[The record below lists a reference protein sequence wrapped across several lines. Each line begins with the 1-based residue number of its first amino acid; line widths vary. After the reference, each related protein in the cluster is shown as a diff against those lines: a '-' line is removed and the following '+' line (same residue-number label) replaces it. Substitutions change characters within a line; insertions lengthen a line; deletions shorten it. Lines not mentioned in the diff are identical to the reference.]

1 MRHITPQCMG
11 EHDFGPFWPFPGTYP
26 GLQGSKNGYF
36 YGKNQTNMAGLHQAR
51 LSYLESVQC
60 ALTHPNAGESMTL
73 GHFGP
78 FQAPVQGPRGS
89 KMAISTA
96 KTRPKWQDCSRLNHP
111 TWILSSGPY
120 HTPRHVKAGLRAIFT
135 LGNKHIP
142 LSRAGGVQK

>member
-1 MRHITPQCMG
+1 MG

-26 GLQGSKNGYF
+26 ALQGSKNGYF

-60 ALTHPNAGESMTL
+60 AISHPNAWESMTE

-78 FQAPVQGPRGS
+78 FQAPIQGPRGS

-96 KTRPKWQDCSRLNHP
+96 KTRPKWQACSRLGRP
-111 TWILSSGPY
+111 TQKWQASSRLGRPTQKVSSAPY
-120 HTPRHVKAGLRAIFT
+120 HTPMHGRD
-135 LGNKHIP
+135 
-142 LSRAGGVQK
+142 